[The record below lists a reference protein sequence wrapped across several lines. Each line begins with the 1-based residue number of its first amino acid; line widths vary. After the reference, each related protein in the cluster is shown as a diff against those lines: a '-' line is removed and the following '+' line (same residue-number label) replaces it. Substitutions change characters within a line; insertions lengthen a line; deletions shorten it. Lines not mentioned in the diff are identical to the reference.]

1 MLSPFVRI
9 LNFDG
14 SVARQKKLLNRFAP
28 IVVDFKKIGPHAR
41 LWSNKKINN
50 IVRRSLRQELRSA
63 VTFLG
68 SGDFHHISN
77 LLIEQF
83 LEPITVI
90 VFDHHPDWDILPP
103 KSGCGAWVS
112 RILERPNVAK
122 VISLGMASDDLG
134 FPSLMSANLSSLID
148 SRLEI
153 YPFSAPNTK
162 VFFRSVPKNR
172 SLETYKGFLSNKIS
186 WKALKGKDLKRFFE
200 ELLPHIP
207 TKKVYVSIDKDCL
220 TPEAALTNWEQ
231 GALSL
236 EGLLILLKTIKS
248 NLDIV
253 GLDIAGD
260 HSKPVFASRSYCLR
274 SKVLAQIILVI
285 ISFIISI
292 YLVVVLFTIVSS
304 AGTIAS

>member
-1 MLSPFVRI
+1 MLSRFVRI

-41 LWSNKKINN
+41 LWSNQKINN
-50 IVRRSLRQELRSA
+50 IVRHSLRQELRSA

-83 LEPITVI
+83 REPITVI

-103 KSGCGAWVS
+103 RTGCGAWVS
-112 RILERPNVAK
+112 RILERPNVTK

-172 SLETYKGFLSNKIS
+172 SLETYKGFLSNKIA

-200 ELLPHIP
+200 ELLPYIP
-207 TKKVYVSIDKDCL
+207 TKRVYVSIDKDCL

-231 GALSL
+231 GALPL
-236 EGLLILLKTIKS
+236 EGLLTLLKTIKI

-260 HSKPVFASRSYCLR
+260 HSRPVFASSMKRFCSFFDHPKDFTAKNKSEEVIR
-274 SKVLAQIILVI
+274 KVNEETNLAILDA
-285 ISFIISI
+285 
-292 YLVVVLFTIVSS
+292 LF
-304 AGTIAS
+304 